1 VSPQPQPQPQP
12 QGGGAKKP
20 QQAKRRRKKAKGF
33 DVWRAGGPLP
43 EPEPIAPLRD
53 PTALLRSLGDPPLHG
68 QSQVAQHYLGAVV
81 ERAAGLATAL
91 AAAAGLLA
99 TPSDDD

>member
-1 VSPQPQPQPQP
+1 VTPPPQQPQ
-12 QGGGAKKP
+12 GAKKP

-33 DVWRAGGPLP
+33 DVWRSGGPLP
-43 EPEPIAPLRD
+43 EPEPIVPLRD
-53 PTALLRSLGDPPLHG
+53 PTALLRSLGDPPLQG

-99 TPSDDD
+99 QPTDDED

>member
-1 VSPQPQPQPQP
+1 VTPPPPQPTKSQ
-12 QGGGAKKP
+12 
-20 QQAKRRRKKAKGF
+20 KRRRSKKSKGF
-33 DVWRAGGPLP
+33 DVWRSGSALP
-43 EPEPIAPLRD
+43 DPEPIVPLRD
-53 PTALLRSLGDPPLHG
+53 PTALLRSLGDPPLQG

-99 TPSDDD
+99 SPDPDAD